1 MFKQRRRMESCKLM
15 FKNIIILTLLWV
27 WLFNVSPQQF
37 FAYLHKGLDKVQEIV
52 YSTSRSVKN

>member
-1 MFKQRRRMESCKLM
+1 MFKQRRRMESSELM

-37 FAYLHKGLDKVQEIV
+37 FTYLHKGLDKVQEIV

>member
-1 MFKQRRRMESCKLM
+1 M